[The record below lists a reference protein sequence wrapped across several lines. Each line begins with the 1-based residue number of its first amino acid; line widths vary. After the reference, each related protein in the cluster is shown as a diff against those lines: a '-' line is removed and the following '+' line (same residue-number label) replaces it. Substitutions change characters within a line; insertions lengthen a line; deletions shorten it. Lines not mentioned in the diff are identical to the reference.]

1 MADVEF
7 TFSGNAASLKA
18 ALNDIKS
25 EISRTKESVAHLTA
39 QFGQM
44 YIGVQGAIAAIRTA
58 WTALS
63 NIPGQAARI
72 EDLTTVFKGLM
83 GSAEE
88 AGELLNGL
96 WQDAAHGAVG
106 LEEMAAAARPLTN
119 VFSNTETIREW
130 TRRFA
135 DISTGSGVAA
145 SQLSKVYARI
155 LTLGKVDSRAVE
167 SLAKQGLPIYQE
179 LSAVMGVTADKVQ
192 ELAKKG
198 EISAEQ
204 YTASLRRMTGEGGQF
219 YQQSTQLSNTAQGS
233 WNTLTETINRAA
245 AALGTPINAAIT
257 PLLNDMTE
265 ALEKIMPNIEAFARS
280 FVEGMQSF
288 AKIIAPAVEGLGQ
301 LISALGGGKTVIA
314 SVAAALLIYSGSAQT
329 AATSTTSLRAQVAT
343 LLASMRSLG
352 SASIAQAFKTS
363 MTSIRSVMT
372 STLAGMRVAWNA
384 AWTTMAAVT
393 RAAMIAVKTAI
404 VSTGIGLI
412 IVGIG
417 EALGALYSW
426 FMGNSE
432 AAKQAAES
440 ARQFERA
447 LGQIEKQARKVRTQE
462 QYDSFM
468 EELEARIEE
477 LKEAREMAYQNE
489 DWDKGEQLTEQLD
502 KLWKKKAIYK
512 ETLPLQIEE
521 ARKAEEAARR
531 MKEQAEA
538 AAELE
543 KKLEAAR
550 EKLDDMVKKQQEK
563 SREDYLSGIEDTDK
577 QITFRLQDAGGFNS
591 LRELKAAME
600 ELSRTTLMQ
609 ESDVERYE
617 RMANAYN
624 KIVELQKKAADKE
637 KEKVKTAAEALA
649 EYQREEA
656 ILAAQASGNTR
667 LVSKLK
673 EQQRIVQL
681 TEQYRKAGMAD
692 AEERAKRIV
701 ELEKRSDT
709 QKAQKDYTS
718 EMTMLRAQIAGEE
731 KKLAL
736 LKQQQRITQL
746 TEEFRNQGLAN
757 AEAKAKKLVT
767 LEQKAAAA
775 ASISPAT
782 RISDSMASV
791 GGGGRSVVIGG
802 PMLSESK
809 KHTKLLQEVGVALKQ
824 KPTVQL
830 SGTLKAV
837 ISR

>member
-18 ALNDIKS
+18 ALDDIKS
-25 EISRTKESVAHLTA
+25 ELSRTKESVASLTS
-39 QFGQM
+39 QFGKM
-44 YIGVQGAIAAIRTA
+44 YVGVQAAVAAIRTA
-58 WTALS
+58 WSALS

-83 GSAEE
+83 GSAED

-96 WQDAAHGAVG
+96 WKDAARGALA
-106 LEEMAAAARPLTN
+106 LEEMAAAARPLTS

-130 TRRFA
+130 TRRFT
-135 DISTGSGVAA
+135 DIAVGSDIAA

-155 LTLGKVDSRAVE
+155 VTLGKVDSRAVE
-167 SLAKQGLPIYQE
+167 SLARQGLPIYQE
-179 LSAVMGVTADKVQ
+179 LAAVLGTTAARVQ

-204 YTASLRRMTGEGGQF
+204 YTAALRRMTDEGGQF

-245 AALGTPINAAIT
+245 AALGAPINESITPILQKIT
-257 PLLNDMTE
+257 D
-265 ALEKIMPNIEAFARS
+265 ALEKIMPDIEEFARG
-280 FVEGMQSF
+280 FVEGVQDF
-288 AKIIAPAVEGLGQ
+288 AEAITPAVEGLGQ
-301 LISALGGGKTVIA
+301 LISTLGGGKTVVA
-314 SVAAALLIYSGSAQT
+314 AVAAALLMYSGNAKT
-329 AATSTTSLRAQVAT
+329 AAASTTSLRTQVAS
-343 LLASMRSLG
+343 LLTSMRSLG
-352 SASIAQAFKTS
+352 SASIAQAFKAS
-363 MTSIRSVMT
+363 MASIRSVMT
-372 STLAGMRVAWNA
+372 STLAGMRVAWSV

-426 FMGNSE
+426 FMNSSE

-447 LGQIEKQARKVRTQE
+447 LGQIEKQAGKVKTQE
-462 QYDSFM
+462 QYDSLM
-468 EELEARIEE
+468 EDLDARIEE
-477 LKEAREMAYQNE
+477 LKEAREIAYQDE

-502 KLWKKKAIYK
+502 RLWEKKAIYK

-521 ARKAEEAARR
+521 ARRAEEAARR
-531 MKEQAEA
+531 MREQAEA

-550 EKLDDMVKKQQEK
+550 EKLADMVKKQQEK
-563 SREDYLSGIEDTDK
+563 AREDYLSGIEDTDK
-577 QITFRLQDAGGFNS
+577 QITLRLQDAGGFNN
-591 LRELKAAME
+591 LQELKAAME
-600 ELSRTTLMQ
+600 ELARTPLTQ

-637 KEKVKTAAEALA
+637 KEKAKTAAEALA
-649 EYQREEA
+649 EHQREEA
-656 ILAAQASGNTR
+656 ILAAQAAGNTR
-667 LVSKLK
+667 LVNKLK

-681 TEQYRKAGMAD
+681 TEQYRKAGLAD

-701 ELEKRSDT
+701 ELEKKAET
-709 QKAQKDYTS
+709 KKAQKDFTS
-718 EMTMLRAQIAGEE
+718 EMALLRAQIAGDE

-757 AEAKAKKLVT
+757 AEAKAKKLVA
-767 LEQKAAAA
+767 LEQRAAAA
-775 ASISPAT
+775 ASINPTT

-802 PMLSESK
+802 PLLSESK
-809 KHTKLLQEVGVALKQ
+809 KHTKLLQEVGVTLKQ
-824 KPTVQL
+824 KPTVHL

>member
-7 TFSGNAASLKA
+7 TFSGNATSLKA

-25 EISRTKESVAHLTA
+25 ELSRTKESVAHLTA

-58 WTALS
+58 WSALS

-72 EDLTTVFKGLM
+72 EDLTTVFAGLM
-83 GSAEE
+83 GSAEK
-88 AGELLNGL
+88 AGELLNEL

-119 VFSNTETIREW
+119 VFSGTETIREW
-130 TRRFA
+130 TLRFA
-135 DISTGSGVAA
+135 DIATGSGIAA
-145 SQLSKVYARI
+145 AQLSKVYARI
-155 LTLGKVDSRAVE
+155 LTLGTVDSRSVE

-179 LSAVMGVTADKVQ
+179 LADVLGSTADRVQ

-204 YTASLRRMTGEGGQF
+204 YTAALRRMTDEGGQF
-219 YQQSTQLSNTAQGS
+219 YQQSTQLSNTAKGS
-233 WNTLTETINRAA
+233 WDTLAETINRAA
-245 AALGTPINAAIT
+245 AALGTPINSAIT
-257 PLLNDMTE
+257 PLLNDVTD
-265 ALEKIMPNIEAFARS
+265 ALENIMPDILEFARS
-280 FVEGMQSF
+280 FVEGLQGF
-288 AKIIAPAVEGLGQ
+288 AEGVSPIVDGLRQ
-301 LISALGGGKTVIA
+301 LISVLGGGKTV
-314 SVAAALLIYSGSAQT
+314 VAAVAAVLLMYSGNAKT
-329 AATSTTSLRAQVAT
+329 AAASTTSLRTQVAA
-343 LLASMRSLG
+343 LLTSMRSLG
-352 SASIAQAFKTS
+352 SMSIAQVFKAS
-363 MTSIRSVMT
+363 MTSIRSAMT
-372 STLAGMRVAWNA
+372 STLAGMRVAWSV

-393 RAAMIAVKTAI
+393 RAAMVAVKTAI

-447 LGQIEKQARKVRTQE
+447 LGQIEKQAGKVKTQE
-462 QYDSFM
+462 QYDSLM
-468 EELEARIEE
+468 GDLEARIEE
-477 LKEAREMAYQNE
+477 LREAREIAYQDE

-502 KLWKKKAIYK
+502 KLWEKKAIYK

-531 MKEQAEA
+531 MKDQAAA

-543 KKLEAAR
+543 KKLDAAR
-550 EKLDDMVKKQQEK
+550 EKLTDMVKKQQEK
-563 SREDYLSGIEDTDK
+563 AREDYLSGIEDTDK
-577 QITFRLQDAGGFNS
+577 QITLRLQDAGGFNN
-591 LRELKAAME
+591 LQELKAAME
-600 ELSRTTLMQ
+600 ELVRTPITQ

-617 RMANAYN
+617 RMVSAYN
-624 KIVELQKKAADKE
+624 KIVELQKKAADEERE
-637 KEKVKTAAEALA
+637 KAKTAAEALA
-649 EYQREEA
+649 DYRQQEA
-656 ILAAQASGNTR
+656 ILNAQVSGNTQ
-667 LVSKLK
+667 LVNKLK

-681 TEQYRKAGMAD
+681 TEQYRKAGMSD
-692 AEERAKRIV
+692 AEARAKRIV
-701 ELEKRSDT
+701 ELEKKAET
-709 QKAQKDYTS
+709 KKAQKDYTS
-718 EMTMLRAQIAGEE
+718 EMTILRAQIAGDE

-746 TEEFRNQGLAN
+746 TEEYRNQGLAN
-757 AEAKAKKLVT
+757 AEAKAKKLVA
-767 LEQKAAAA
+767 LEQKAAVATA
-775 ASISPAT
+775 LNPTT

-802 PMLSESK
+802 PLLSESK
-809 KHTKLLQEVGVALKQ
+809 KHTKLLQEVGVTLKQ

>member
-7 TFSGNAASLKA
+7 TFSGNATSLKA

-25 EISRTKESVAHLTA
+25 ELSRTKESVAHLTA

-58 WTALS
+58 WSALS

-72 EDLTTVFKGLM
+72 EDLTTVFAGLM
-83 GSAEE
+83 GSAEK
-88 AGELLNGL
+88 AGELLNEL

-119 VFSNTETIREW
+119 VFSGTETIREW
-130 TRRFA
+130 TLRFA
-135 DISTGSGVAA
+135 DIATGSGIAA
-145 SQLSKVYARI
+145 AQLSKVYARI
-155 LTLGKVDSRAVE
+155 LTLGTVDSRSVE

-179 LSAVMGVTADKVQ
+179 LADVLGSTADRVQ

-204 YTASLRRMTGEGGQF
+204 YTAALRRMTDEGGQF
-219 YQQSTQLSNTAQGS
+219 YQQSTQLSNTAKGS
-233 WNTLTETINRAA
+233 WDTLAETINRAA
-245 AALGTPINAAIT
+245 AALGTPINSAIT
-257 PLLNDMTE
+257 PLLNDVTD
-265 ALEKIMPNIEAFARS
+265 ALENIMPDILEFARS
-280 FVEGMQSF
+280 FVEGLQGF
-288 AKIIAPAVEGLGQ
+288 AEGVSPIVDGLRQ
-301 LISALGGGKTVIA
+301 LISVLGGGKTVVA
-314 SVAAALLIYSGSAQT
+314 AVAAALLMYSGNAKT
-329 AATSTTSLRAQVAT
+329 AAASTTSLRTQVAA
-343 LLASMRSLG
+343 LLTSMRSLG
-352 SASIAQAFKTS
+352 SMSIAQVFKAS
-363 MTSIRSVMT
+363 MTSIRSAMT
-372 STLAGMRVAWNA
+372 STLAGMRVAWSV

-393 RAAMIAVKTAI
+393 RAAMVAVKTAI

-447 LGQIEKQARKVRTQE
+447 LGQIEKQAGKVKTQE
-462 QYDSFM
+462 QYDSLM
-468 EELEARIEE
+468 GDLEARIEE
-477 LKEAREMAYQNE
+477 LREAREIAYQDE

-502 KLWKKKAIYK
+502 KLWEKKAIYK

-531 MKEQAEA
+531 MKDQAAA

-543 KKLEAAR
+543 KKLDAAR
-550 EKLDDMVKKQQEK
+550 EKLTDMVKKQQEK
-563 SREDYLSGIEDTDK
+563 AREDYLSGIEDTDK
-577 QITFRLQDAGGFNS
+577 QITLRLQDAGGFNN
-591 LRELKAAME
+591 LQELKAAME
-600 ELSRTTLMQ
+600 ELVRTPITQ

-617 RMANAYN
+617 RMVSAYN
-624 KIVELQKKAADKE
+624 KIVELQKKAADEERE
-637 KEKVKTAAEALA
+637 KAKTAAEALA
-649 EYQREEA
+649 DYRQQEA
-656 ILAAQASGNTR
+656 ILNAQVSGNTQ
-667 LVSKLK
+667 LVNKLK

-681 TEQYRKAGMAD
+681 TEQYRKAGMSD
-692 AEERAKRIV
+692 AEARAKRIV
-701 ELEKRSDT
+701 ELEKKAET
-709 QKAQKDYTS
+709 KKAQKDYTS
-718 EMTMLRAQIAGEE
+718 EMTILRAQIAGDE

-746 TEEFRNQGLAN
+746 TEEYRNQGLAN
-757 AEAKAKKLVT
+757 AEAKAKKLVA
-767 LEQKAAAA
+767 LEQKAAVATA
-775 ASISPAT
+775 LNPTT

-802 PMLSESK
+802 PLLSESK
-809 KHTKLLQEVGVALKQ
+809 KHTKLLQEVGVTLKQ